1 MQKITLSFLLLLIA
15 LGQGLYAQGVKGN
28 VIIANEK
35 VVGTDYYFDLY
46 LATRPTTT
54 GDIYLA
60 DSDFRFTF
68 NNTLFTS
75 PTFQKRDSIVT
86 VGAPPF
92 TFNLNIGYCTFV
104 PTNDTPGNSLLT
116 QESYHTAMS
125 LSMPALDILSI
136 EIPGS
141 TPTDQNSLNDGV
153 AKIDDTAATHRL
165 GRFYITGY
173 DGTGDPSLT
182 ISLTGLLTTQVFS
195 YSATPNFTS
204 SAVDIEA
211 ASLPVEWLS
220 FTAEKINDK
229 TVQLNWTTGSEIN
242 NDRFIIEK
250 RLENGEFVSL
260 DELDGAGFSEVAT
273 YYEYKDRSQM
283 AAVVYYR
290 LQQIDFDGT
299 ADFSDIV
306 EVHFDAF
313 GAARYSVYPNP
324 ASDWITLEVLSERDQ
339 AHQYKMLDL
348 RGKTVISGTLAADLG
363 QTRIA
368 VESLAAGT
376 YILQIKN
383 AKGQPINLKL
393 TVE

>member
-1 MQKITLSFLLLLIA
+1 MQKLTLSFLLLLMA
-15 LGQGLYAQGVKGN
+15 WGQGLYAQGVTGT
-28 VIIANEK
+28 VTIANEK
-35 VVGTDYYFDLY
+35 AVGTDYYFDLY
-46 LATRPTTT
+46 LATRATTT

-60 DSDFRFTF
+60 DADFRFTF
-68 NNTLFTS
+68 DNTLFSS
-75 PTFQKRDSIVT
+75 PTFQKRDSSVSISI
-86 VGAPPF
+86 F
-92 TFNLNIGYCTFV
+92 SFNIGYCSFV
-104 PTNDTPGNSLLT
+104 PTNDSPANSIVT

-125 LSMPALDILSI
+125 LSMPGSDILSI

-141 TPTDQNSLNDGV
+141 TPTDQTSLDDGV
-153 AKIDDTAATHRL
+153 AKIDGTSVTHRL

-173 DGTGDPSLT
+173 NGTGNPSLT
-182 ISLTGLLTTQVFS
+182 VSLAGLLTTQVFS
-195 YSATPNFTS
+195 YSNTQGFPS

-220 FTAEKINDK
+220 FTAEKLNET
-229 TVQLNWTTGSEIN
+229 TVQLNWVTASEIN

-260 DELDGAGFSEVAT
+260 DELDGAGFSETAT
-273 YYEYKDRSQM
+273 YYEYQDRSQM
-283 AAVVYYR
+283 ASVVHYR

-306 EVHFDAF
+306 EVHFDEL

-324 ASDWITLEVLSERDQ
+324 ANDWLTIEALSERDQ
-339 AHQYKMLDL
+339 VHQYKMLDL
-348 RGKTVISGTLAADLG
+348 RGKTVITGTLEANLG
-363 QTRIA
+363 QTRVG

-383 AKGQPINLKL
+383 AKGQPINLKV